1 MIFLF
6 PLVLIAVIALPLI
19 FAYHQKVNG
28 RAASSIKKTLITNIS
43 VFALVVLAA
52 VILPIG
58 GFVSAASVSAVNATN
73 ISVGAGL
80 GYLAAALATGIS
92 GIGAGIA
99 VAPPLLAQSPRTRRY
114 SAAPF
119 FSSVLAKALLYT
131 ASLSPFLFG
140 SKYNLKKSGE
150 AKCAFTS
157 SAIILTPIWACGSPV
172 SKA

>member
-43 VFALVVLAA
+43 VFALVVLAS

-99 VAPPLLAQSPRTRRY
+99 VASG
-114 SAAPF
+114 SAAAIGAITEDPKVF
-119 FSSVLAKALLYT
+119 GRAILFVGLGEGVAIYGFVISVL
-131 ASLSPFLFG
+131 
-140 SKYNLKKSGE
+140 
-150 AKCAFTS
+150 
-157 SAIILTPIWACGSPV
+157 IWI
-172 SKA
+172 KI

>member
-99 VAPPLLAQSPRTRRY
+99 VASG
-114 SAAPF
+114 SAAAIGAITEDPKVF
-119 FSSVLAKALLYT
+119 GRAILFVGLGEGVAIYGFVISVL
-131 ASLSPFLFG
+131 
-140 SKYNLKKSGE
+140 
-150 AKCAFTS
+150 
-157 SAIILTPIWACGSPV
+157 IWI
-172 SKA
+172 KI